1 MKLNTPLTRYR
12 WVIGR
17 SAYSTVL
24 ITEYNGSEFTQNYA
38 FLTHNFGKNING
50 TEFSNGREY
59 HQNLKVTILNPTVIE
74 SNGSGSNGSGSEVY
88 LKTYEVLFNLSDQF
102 NTSL

>member
-1 MKLNTPLTRYR
+1 MYTSDPLPLGNKA
-12 WVIGR
+12 VSIPNG
-17 SAYSTVL
+17 
-24 ITEYNGSEFTQNYA
+24 TESNGSEFAQNYA

-74 SNGSGSNGSGSEVY
+74 SNGSGSNGSGSEV
-88 LKTYEVLFNLSDQF
+88 
-102 NTSL
+102 